1 MAEIFSKL
9 KKHVFLSSVEI
20 SRRKL
25 SFAFYALTII
35 FYELV
40 MQLYVFGEIT
50 WKFIFP
56 VIFSIP
62 FALFVIFIT
71 NLFGKRVNMIISWA
85 FLTFLFLF
93 YSTQVVY
100 SFVFQSLL
108 SITAVGMGG
117 DAITTFY
124 SEIFH
129 VLKVRWYMFAIF
141 LIPLILFG
149 LLTKKKVLSVRS
161 TSRRFKL
168 SSVIAYVLVHFI
180 TVGSLFVGGVGPASA
195 FGVYFSDDADTDISA
210 RNLGLVTT
218 ARLELKNMIFGKES
232 TGVDLDY
239 VDLNQFVSSVP
250 ESEPDAPFID
260 TSPNVIKGIDFAS
273 LNDKTSDEDIIKLNN
288 YFAAQSGTNKN
299 EYTGYFKDKNLIVLC
314 AESFSPYFIDREM
327 TPTLYKMVTGGFVF
341 KNYFNSWPNTTT
353 NGEYSLCMGMFPD
366 MSRHK
371 SNGSFKLSAK
381 NYLPYC
387 FGNQFK
393 NIGVNTYAYHN
404 YKSSYYTRKESHPN
418 MGYDVFKTMGN
429 GMKFTTAWPASDLE
443 MMEQSVDDYI
453 NEERF
458 HAYYMTFSGHYR
470 YAFDSNPMCAR
481 NRSKVKN
488 LKYSNA
494 VKAYISCNLELE
506 YALSYLFERL
516 EEAEK
521 LDDTVIV
528 LASDHYPYGLT
539 SKEYNELAGEEID
552 TTFGK
557 FRSSFICYNSAM
569 DPIEVET
576 PCCNIDILPTMLN
589 LFGLEYDSRLITG
602 TDVFSN
608 GNHVAILSNKSFIT
622 DKVMYDAEKGKTTY
636 LVNENEVPEGYI
648 EALSQVVTN
657 KMSIATTVLN
667 KDYYRFVYENTIGIK

>member
-9 KKHVFLSSVEI
+9 KKQVFLSSVEI

-371 SNGSFKLSAK
+371 SDGSFKLSAK

-516 EEAEK
+516 EEAGK

-569 DPIEVET
+569 DPVEVET

>member
-9 KKHVFLSSVEI
+9 KKQVFLSSVEI

-314 AESFSPYFIDREM
+314 GESFSPYFIDREM

-371 SNGSFKLSAK
+371 SDGSFKLSAK

-516 EEAEK
+516 EEAGK

-569 DPIEVET
+569 DPVEVET

>member
-1 MAEIFSKL
+1 
-9 KKHVFLSSVEI
+9 
-20 SRRKL
+20 
-25 SFAFYALTII
+25 
-35 FYELV
+35 

-129 VLKVRWYMFAIF
+129 VLKVRWYIFAIF

-371 SNGSFKLSAK
+371 SDGSFKLSAK

-516 EEAEK
+516 EEAGK

>member
-1 MAEIFSKL
+1 
-9 KKHVFLSSVEI
+9 
-20 SRRKL
+20 
-25 SFAFYALTII
+25 
-35 FYELV
+35 

-371 SNGSFKLSAK
+371 SDGSFKLSAK

-404 YKSSYYTRKESHPN
+404 YKSSYYARKESHPN

-516 EEAEK
+516 EEAGK

-539 SKEYNELAGEEID
+539 SKEYNELAGEEVD

-569 DPIEVET
+569 DPVEVET

>member
-1 MAEIFSKL
+1 
-9 KKHVFLSSVEI
+9 
-20 SRRKL
+20 
-25 SFAFYALTII
+25 
-35 FYELV
+35 

-314 AESFSPYFIDREM
+314 GESFSPYFIDREM

-371 SNGSFKLSAK
+371 SDGSFKLSAK

-516 EEAEK
+516 EEAGK

-569 DPIEVET
+569 DPVEVET

>member
-1 MAEIFSKL
+1 
-9 KKHVFLSSVEI
+9 
-20 SRRKL
+20 
-25 SFAFYALTII
+25 
-35 FYELV
+35 

-371 SNGSFKLSAK
+371 SDGSFKLSAK

-516 EEAEK
+516 EEAGK

-569 DPIEVET
+569 DPVEVET

>member
-1 MAEIFSKL
+1 
-9 KKHVFLSSVEI
+9 
-20 SRRKL
+20 
-25 SFAFYALTII
+25 
-35 FYELV
+35 
-40 MQLYVFGEIT
+40 
-50 WKFIFP
+50 
-56 VIFSIP
+56 
-62 FALFVIFIT
+62 
-71 NLFGKRVNMIISWA
+71 
-85 FLTFLFLF
+85 
-93 YSTQVVY
+93 
-100 SFVFQSLL
+100 
-108 SITAVGMGG
+108 
-117 DAITTFY
+117 
-124 SEIFH
+124 
-129 VLKVRWYMFAIF
+129 
-141 LIPLILFG
+141 
-149 LLTKKKVLSVRS
+149 
-161 TSRRFKL
+161 
-168 SSVIAYVLVHFI
+168 
-180 TVGSLFVGGVGPASA
+180 
-195 FGVYFSDDADTDISA
+195 
-210 RNLGLVTT
+210 
-218 ARLELKNMIFGKES
+218 
-232 TGVDLDY
+232 
-239 VDLNQFVSSVP
+239 
-250 ESEPDAPFID
+250 
-260 TSPNVIKGIDFAS
+260 
-273 LNDKTSDEDIIKLNN
+273 DEDIIKLNN

-516 EEAEK
+516 EEAGK
-521 LDDTVIV
+521 QDDTVIV